1 MSQQNDSGFI
11 SVVAGAVRGA
21 NLRVYNSSGTWT
33 TADATH
39 GGVGV
44 QQQPSVATTDIVTLK
59 AISAP
64 GTVKMVASGV
74 IAVGATVYA
83 AADGEIADSGTIIEG
98 IALEAAGADQDVIEV
113 IPIHNRDVST
123 ATTGTTAAAF
133 EVDSDAS
140 TPKIALA
147 GQTAGTG
154 NFTTTLK
161 PEAALAAD
169 TYVIL
174 PETTD
179 GDTLVSLAAT
189 QTLTNKTLTAPT
201 ITTPTVTSPAISGT
215 VRFGHTVTPV
225 AAAGSTVADAAALG
239 DSTITHIT
247 SDGAAKGVKLP
258 AVTAA
263 GVVRIVVNN
272 SATAAELYAES
283 TGTVNG
289 LAADASVV
297 VAASKGLI
305 CISTAAK
312 TWIAFDLTALATTS

>member
-1 MSQQNDSGFI
+1 MSQQNDSGFMSI
-11 SVVAGAVRGA
+11 VAGAARAV

-44 QQQPSVATTDIVTLK
+44 QQQASLAATDIVTLK

-74 IAVGATVYA
+74 IAIGATVYA
-83 AADGEIADSGTIIEG
+83 AAAGKIADTGTIVEG
-98 IALEAAGADQDVIEV
+98 IALEAAGADGDAIEV
-113 IPIHNRDVST
+113 VPIHNRDVST

-161 PEAALAAD
+161 PEATLSAD

-174 PETTD
+174 PETAD

-189 QTLTNKTLTAPT
+189 QTLTNKTLTTPT
-201 ITTPTVTSPAISGT
+201 ITSPVISGT
-215 VRFGHTVTPV
+215 ARFGHTVTPV
-225 AAAGSTVADAAALG
+225 AAAGSTIADAAAMG

-247 SDGAAKGVKLP
+247 SDGAGKGVKLP

-263 GVVRIVVNN
+263 GVVRIVINN
-272 SATAAELYAES
+272 SSTAAELYAES

-289 LAADASVV
+289 LAANASVV
-297 VAASKGLI
+297 VPASKGLI

-312 TWIAFDLTALATTS
+312 TWIAFDLTAVATAS